1 MNVDAAGD
9 PDLPAFAVH
18 SMQSTDNDADSE
30 DPSRLFW
37 VPASVHPEL
46 APKEFKTFIDSRVDS
61 LKRRSGEFTAPA
73 DGPPRSTSNSALQ
86 RKKSM
91 LSRQIDNS
99 DGRGADGYQDG
110 AERLERKRSSATP
123 ETLAAQSNMNLHEL
137 EVLVNDPS
145 KGMSKLSME
154 SQQDDHSQ
162 LDEDMPIL
170 PLAPGGNTLKRST
183 RTTYRRSSMREGKR
197 VPPSRRAATKSQA
210 DESSESSPPLP
221 SNEMPGLGLN
231 RVQTEPPLSMDRQV
245 QDKTAENF
253 SRPSRSTRRL
263 GSPTSP
269 PSALSFDQSPNQ
281 QPRSPPDPSER
292 KSPPLSSPMQ
302 PTSPILPSPT
312 AQSREPRPFVS
323 QIASNGRT
331 TARVPA
337 ANDPTQVS
345 EAQRSQSQQDYR
357 PPERVSSHQ
366 PISLSQSQTP
376 GGAQMPSPPARSSK
390 RHPSPRQGQQN
401 EQSNQTLQHMAAH
414 PSPLPGNSTRT
425 DSLSFIPTLTEDKR
439 ADAQKEVAKKSGWGA
454 IGSWLGGDEK
464 ERQRRKEEET
474 REAEKAKR
482 SKVKLGKPSDSG
494 RLDVLQT
501 TMESSRGRESLVLER
516 GDGRLEEERRKES
529 SRKSSESRKERDGI
543 FTKMSGFFGDSKR
556 RPERE
561 NYGKKAVRAYSPDPP
576 RPALK
581 PDIDYNWTRF
591 SIIEERA
598 IYRMAHIKLANP
610 RRPLYS
616 QVLLS
621 NFMYSY
627 LAKVQQMHPQMQI
640 PQTAA
645 AKAQQRAQQQQKKA
659 DQPEEYYQYQR
670 YQEVSIP
677 GCPNCGL
684 Y

>member
-1 MNVDAAGD
+1 MPLMRNKTGTRLRPQPGGQRRQHSTQISISDDNHHVTDAISSLYDYGEQQPGPPRNNGPPNPHTGSQHQRPRVPRPLSFLPSTKEEISHSLSEEQEDARKETNTKPLSRAKTLEGGIRNFERPSHHTNRQYVVGRSISAPHEPALSPHLRSPADTATSSFPLNDIDYESSPAAVAQELSNLQAIRRMSMNVDAAGD

-302 PTSPILPSPT
+302 PTSPIPPSPT

-337 ANDPTQVS
+337 ANDPTQIS

-376 GGAQMPSPPARSSK
+376 GGAQMPPPPARSSK

-482 SKVKLGKPSDSG
+482 
-494 RLDVLQT
+494 
-501 TMESSRGRESLVLER
+501 
-516 GDGRLEEERRKES
+516 
-529 SRKSSESRKERDGI
+529 
-543 FTKMSGFFGDSKR
+543 
-556 RPERE
+556 
-561 NYGKKAVRAYSPDPP
+561 Y
-576 RPALK
+576 
-581 PDIDYNWTRF
+581 
-591 SIIEERA
+591 
-598 IYRMAHIKLANP
+598 
-610 RRPLYS
+610 
-616 QVLLS
+616 
-621 NFMYSY
+621 
-627 LAKVQQMHPQMQI
+627 
-640 PQTAA
+640 
-645 AKAQQRAQQQQKKA
+645 
-659 DQPEEYYQYQR
+659 
-670 YQEVSIP
+670 
-677 GCPNCGL
+677 
-684 Y
+684 